1 MNMAAKLFKTKNMS
15 VDSRKKQARILRI
28 FRKIHKTLGIFL
40 FVFFIF
46 ISLTGFLLGLKK
58 HSNGFLLPETKNGST
73 SDFKEWLSMD
83 SLYIIAK
90 SLNNSGK
97 IDRIDVRK
105 DKGIVKFVFSDNYL
119 EIQLDGKTGNLLSK
133 QVRKSDFLEKIHDG
147 SILDYYLGIKSEM
160 VKVFYTAILGLAL
173 FTFSITGFWL
183 WYGPKLMRKH

>member
-1 MNMAAKLFKTKNMS
+1 MAAKLFKTKNMS

-90 SLNNSGK
+90 SLNSSGK

-105 DKGIVKFVFSDNYL
+105 DKGIVKFTVNESLLTREEIFKAKDLGQYFKVSSDIRDLNYDLYFSQGNKKISK
-119 EIQLDGKTGNLLSK
+119 IQDYSSNTVKQLNQKETEKILLS
-133 QVRKSDFLEKIHDG
+133 
-147 SILDYYLGIKSEM
+147 LDYY
-160 VKVFYTAILGLAL
+160 
-173 FTFSITGFWL
+173 
-183 WYGPKLMRKH
+183 